1 MSDLSDFNDIEGI
14 NNALSQV
21 DTTNP
26 TAQSV
31 PSIPKVASPTP
42 KTRNLCAANGV
53 FYPNT
58 NIFALNAPLLWN
70 YGLPVMPL
78 RARSKEAIISGWQD
92 LKERMPTP
100 QEQNHWLHN
109 YMDNNIG
116 LPLGPQSG
124 CIAIDID
131 TTDPVLIAIIEKV
144 CGYSPWER
152 IGSKGKVLLYK
163 YSGQKGC
170 KIKDRNGKMICEV
183 LSAGNQIVLPPSI
196 HPNTQ
201 APYHSNIPIQDA
213 LPHLRALPLD
223 IESLLRNAFQDAGV
237 ELSHSGWTRTTD
249 YVSQGSRDVKM
260 TTMAGF
266 YASGVTRGEL
276 TLLEAM
282 DRLRA
287 WKSACVENVA
297 GDDIDIEKGVKN
309 LIQFLIQDVTG
320 PKGKVLPIGWDTG
333 LTEEQIKQWGL
344 DFTEDH
350 KEWTVGQ
357 ITKYLKTEFEKFEDE
372 DDPQRAMA
380 IDFAIQKLAHSP
392 SLSSLDI
399 DRTFN
404 YIRESNKRTVTK
416 SALRTRL
423 SELRQGAIQGTDHT
437 ELAKATISE
446 IERFGEVRFYQEK
459 FWQWKGSNW
468 EPLQAYKILRV
479 IANNFGTLPAGRR
492 NSDHWGIYQIMKSLV
507 PNQDLDTRKVHGLNF
522 ANGFVDQ
529 EGNIHTHDKE
539 YGCTYTLPYRYIPEL
554 ANQHPQFDQ
563 FIYSVWGHCPD
574 YDLRVKALREAMCA
588 TFFGLG
594 TSFARAILLYGIAG
608 SGKTQL
614 LEIIKHLLPD
624 NTVSYVTP
632 YKFDDKYEVT
642 ELSHALLNVCGELN
656 ELKPIPGAQFKS
668 IMDGSTLPGQYK
680 YGQIFSFSPVAAHW
694 FASNYLPKTRDTSEG
709 FSRRW
714 LVFTFDKPVKKENKV
729 RDIGQI
735 IVAEEREGIAAWVV
749 QIAKELSKKSDYTLP
764 PSHKEIMNSISCEN
778 DTVFFF
784 LTSEE
789 GPRLLQEN
797 ALQKAMSDIKSATG
811 TATPTPTQ
819 TPAPSTAN
827 TPSKLVV
834 QQLYEKYSSFCYAVA
849 HAKPVGLRTF
859 LTRLKELGTFMG
871 FQLDGLTVIGLT
883 MDKEKGVK
891 LQ

>member
-1 MSDLSDFNDIEGI
+1 MTEMSDINEALAQVNGSNPVNVQPSKGI
-14 NNALSQV
+14 N
-21 DTTNP
+21 D
-26 TAQSV
+26 
-31 PSIPKVASPTP
+31 P
-42 KTRNLCAANGV
+42 KTRHLYAKNGV

-58 NIFALNAPLLWN
+58 NIFAANAPLLWSV
-70 YGLPVMPL
+70 GLPVMPL
-78 RARSKEAIISGWQD
+78 RPRSKEAIIPRWQD

-100 QEQNHWLHN
+100 EEQNHWLHN

-131 TTDPVLIAIIEKV
+131 TTDQKLISIIEKI

-196 HPNTQ
+196 HPDTQ
-201 APYHSNIPIQDA
+201 APYRSNIPLQDA
-213 LPHLRALPLD
+213 IPQLRALPLD
-223 IESLLRNAFQDAGV
+223 IESLLRTAFHEAGV

-266 YASGVTRGEL
+266 YAAGVTRGEL

-282 DRLRA
+282 ERLRA
-287 WKSACVENVA
+287 WKAACVENVA

-320 PKGKVLPIGWDTG
+320 PKARILPIGWDTG

-357 ITKYLKTEFEKFEDE
+357 ITKYLKAEFEKFEDE
-372 DDPQRAMA
+372 EDPQRAIA
-380 IDFAIQKLAHSP
+380 IDFAVQKLARSP
-392 SLSSLDI
+392 SLNTLDI

-404 YIRESNKRTVTK
+404 YIRESNKRTITK
-416 SALRTRL
+416 AALRVRL
-423 SELRQGAIQGTDHT
+423 NELKQGAIQGTDHT
-437 ELAKATISE
+437 EIAKATISE
-446 IERFGEVRFYQEK
+446 LERVGELRFYQEK

-468 EPLQAYKILRV
+468 EILRGWQILRV
-479 IANNFGTLPAGRR
+479 IANTFGQLPAGRR

-507 PNQDLDTRKVHGLNF
+507 PNQDLDTKKMHGLNF

-529 EGNIHTHDKE
+529 NGVIHPHNKE
-539 YGCTYTLPYRYIPEL
+539 FGCTYTLPYRYLPEL

-563 FIYSVWGHCPD
+563 FLYSVWGHCPD
-574 YDLRVKALREAMCA
+574 FELRVKALREAMCA
-588 TFFGLG
+588 TFFGMG

-624 NTVSYVTP
+624 GVVSYVTP

-642 ELSHALLNVCGELN
+642 ELSRSLLNVCGELN
-656 ELKPIPGAQFKS
+656 ETKPIPGAQFKS
-668 IMDGSTLPGQYK
+668 IVDGSTLQGQYK

-714 LVFTFDKPVKKENKV
+714 LVFTFDRPVKKENKV
-729 RDIGQI
+729 RDIGQN
-735 IVAEEREGIAAWVV
+735 IVADEREGIAAWVAA
-749 QIAKELSKKSDYTLP
+749 IAGQMASKGDYTLP
-764 PSHKEIMNSISCEN
+764 PSHKEVMTNISCEN

-789 GPRLLQEN
+789 GPRIVYKTEQEIDS
-797 ALQKAMSDIKSATG
+797 AQKI
-811 TATPTPTQ
+811 
-819 TPAPSTAN
+819 
-827 TPSKLVV
+827 VV

-859 LTRLKELGTFMG
+859 LNRLKELGTFMG
-871 FQLDGLTVIGLT
+871 FRLDGLMVLGLT
-883 MDKEKGVK
+883 MEKGKGVAIK
-891 LQ
+891 